1 MRSSPRD
8 RRARSAGRSPRW
20 GRLTLVAVVGLF
32 GVGLLGILTI
42 RTLRGLAAA
51 WSGPKLQQ
59 PALDVQLSEPPVEIP
74 VPPEPVAEIGVQDMA
89 KRAIDDW
96 LAAKRA
102 ALGENHD
109 LDGLSTILL
118 EPALTQWRNRAESG
132 IRENWH
138 WEYTHSVEVLKVEP
152 EDPAAEALT
161 VDAQVTEQANFYEL
175 GVRDLSASY
184 DETLTMRY
192 ELVRQDGN
200 WRVQSMSKL
209 D

>member
-1 MRSSPRD
+1 M
-8 RRARSAGRSPRW
+8 
-20 GRLTLVAVVGLF
+20 
-32 GVGLLGILTI
+32 LTI
-42 RTLRGLAAA
+42 RTVRGLAAA

-74 VPPEPVAEIGVQDMA
+74 TAPEPAAEIGVQDMA

-102 ALGENHD
+102 ALGESHNID
-109 LDGLSTILL
+109 ELNTILL
-118 EPALTQWRNRAESG
+118 EPALSQWRNRAESG
-132 IRENWH
+132 IRENWY
-138 WEYTHSVEVLKVEP
+138 WEYTHSVEVLKVDP
-152 EDPAAEALT
+152 EDPAADALT
-161 VDAQVTEQANFYEL
+161 VDAEVTEQANFYEL

-200 WRVQSMSKL
+200 WLIQAMNKL